1 MQNIFFQN
9 AYDPPPPFPFKHLVV
24 NILRCYAT
32 TFTLLLQI
40 ILYNVKKN
48 ARFVKWDIPYSK
60 NINSFLWQDSPEPL
74 FRAVDY
80 DGDYDQLCHLGNV
93 PAL

>member
-1 MQNIFFQN
+1 MLKNI
-9 AYDPPPPFPFKHLVV
+9 
-24 NILRCYAT
+24 
-32 TFTLLLQI
+32 
-40 ILYNVKKN
+40 
-48 ARFVKWDIPYSK
+48 RFVKWDIPFSK

-93 PAL
+93 PALWGFGVLRQEVPDTKGDNRDKKIPAIAAMWDFRPSQLYPKG